1 MDTIYICENCQNFLI
16 NIISTDCNFVTM
28 RCEYLQHD
36 AETGKKQSLWTQILN
51 IFFLYVT
58 TIQEKTSEIST
69 NKQIPKYTKSAD
81 V

>member
-1 MDTIYICENCQNFLI
+1 
-16 NIISTDCNFVTM
+16 M